1 MSNVFIHR
9 RSENTCMKVP
19 PVRIQTSDSK
29 IVPQVKKP
37 TPVKDA
43 LVVSGYCSTP
53 IIFYET
59 ACWISKKV
67 NKKWNNNLTA
77 DN

>member
-1 MSNVFIHR
+1 
-9 RSENTCMKVP
+9 MKVP

-43 LVVSGYCSTP
+43 LVVSGYCSLP
-53 IIFYET
+53 IVFYEA
-59 ACWISKKV
+59 ACLISKKV
-67 NKKWNNNLTA
+67 NKKME
-77 DN
+77 